1 MTRVTKQFTDVM
13 DGVNNLIKAIK
24 ADYCNRTSYD
34 GSKTKTDVMLEMEE
48 KFKNGVSIKNGQK
61 YIGIYTSSGHQSS
74 IWGGVAKK
82 DSACGKVKKGD
93 IHKAVIVR
101 TAKEVYRSD
110 GSSIRF
116 DRNAAVI
123 INNNGEPLGTRIF
136 GPVTRELRAKKY
148 MKIISLAPEVL

>member
-1 MTRVTKQFTDVM
+1 MKQVTKKFDNVM
-13 DGVNNLIKAIK
+13 DGVKNLIKAAN
-24 ADYCNRTSYD
+24 ADYCDGTSYD

-93 IHKAVIVR
+93 ILKAAGYGAYTMVGAGRRGNVLKGNFQVSW
-101 TAKEVYRSD
+101 TGANY
-110 GSSIRF
+110 
-116 DRNAAVI
+116 
-123 INNNGEPLGTRIF
+123 
-136 GPVTRELRAKKY
+136 
-148 MKIISLAPEVL
+148 LA